1 MPTPQHHAPHDHE
14 PIAVTVAEAARALGL
29 STWSVHQLIKS
40 GRLAS
45 FRVGRAVRVPVDAL
59 HRLASGADTAEAGQ

>member
-1 MPTPQHHAPHDHE
+1 MPTPQHPTPHDPE
-14 PIAVTVAEAARALGL
+14 PLAATVTEAAHALGL
-29 STWSVHQLIKS
+29 STWSVYQLIKS

-59 HRLASGADTAEAGQ
+59 HRFASGSQ